1 MLVALNYH
9 LLPQAKNTHLL
20 PPGYRNT
27 HRLPDGHQLP
37 KQNAW
42 TPHTHCDN

>member
-9 LLPQAKNTHLL
+9 LLSRRLKTPTSYRQA
-20 PPGYRNT
+20 

>member
-1 MLVALNYH
+1 MLVAINYH
-9 LLPQAKNTHLL
+9 LLSRRLKH
-20 PPGYRNT
+20 PPLTAGYRNT